1 MAKYY
6 YIGQSTEGSISG
18 FIEANSK
25 SAANKKLIAKGYLI
39 DQLKYS
45 KKFNKKIFWNFIE
58 SLNALI
64 NENTSL
70 AEAIFLLEAQE
81 NRTMSKIAKQINSGI
96 LEGDDFMKTLED
108 VFHGIDKSIISL
120 LRIGYENAGLNIAL
134 SLIVSA
140 KSQKDEILR
149 ETQKAIAYP
158 AFVLLIS
165 IFVLIIIFDSVLPEF
180 NAIISAESQSKL
192 TQYILSFAGRGY
204 ESLIH
209 AFWSILGLI
218 SFYAIVSTSQNW
230 EIYN

>member
-1 MAKYY
+1 MARYF

-18 FIEANSK
+18 YIEANSK
-25 SAANKKLIAKGYLI
+25 SAANKKLTAKGYLI

-45 KKFNKKIFWNFIE
+45 KKFNKKTFWNFIE
-58 SLNALI
+58 SLHALI

-70 AEAIFLLEAQE
+70 AEAVFLLEAQE

-120 LRIGYENAGLNIAL
+120 LRIGYENAGLNISL
-134 SLIVSA
+134 SLIISA

-165 IFVLIIIFDSVLPEF
+165 IFVLYKCQFL
-180 NAIISAESQSKL
+180 
-192 TQYILSFAGRGY
+192 
-204 ESLIH
+204 
-209 AFWSILGLI
+209 
-218 SFYAIVSTSQNW
+218 
-230 EIYN
+230 